1 MPSLSVT
8 ASSPAAMSSP
18 AAFASR
24 SGLPLLL
31 CLSHLRWDFVFQRPQ
46 HLLCRAARDYRV
58 IFLEEPHQVPDR
70 QAAPRLETRV
80 TAHGV
85 LIATPI
91 LPQGMEPDTEIIAQA
106 ALLNG
111 LIGEFGEPAVA
122 WYYSSMFLPI
132 AGHLEP
138 SVTIYDCMDELS
150 LFRGASPQLQLL
162 ERRLLKRADF
172 VFAGGRSLY
181 DAKRFLHSNAH
192 LFPSSVDAV
201 HFIPARFPS
210 KLADPADQASL
221 AHPRLGYF
229 GVIDER
235 LDLPLLAEIA
245 DRRPDWQ
252 IVMVGP
258 VVKIDPA
265 SLPQRSNL
273 HWLGGKLYEELPS
286 YLAHWSFGLMPFALN
301 EATRFISPT
310 KTPEFLATGVPV
322 ISTPVADV
330 VRDWGEPGLV
340 EIAATAEQV
349 IEAAEKIA
357 ARPREEWL
365 NRVDHRL
372 DQTSWDRTWEG
383 MNRLIRRILAPQRL
397 LPRMAG
403 SLDLTQAAD

>member
-1 MPSLSVT
+1 MPSSAVT

-24 SGLPLLL
+24 SDLPLLL

-106 ALLNG
+106 ALLND
-111 LIGEFGEPAVA
+111 LIGEFGEPAVT

-172 VFAGGRSLY
+172 VFAGGGASMTR
-181 DAKRFLHSNAH
+181 NA
-192 LFPSSVDAV
+192 FFTRTRISSRAAWMRP
-201 HFIPARFPS
+201 ISSPPAF
-210 KLADPADQASL
+210 
-221 AHPRLGYF
+221 
-229 GVIDER
+229 
-235 LDLPLLAEIA
+235 
-245 DRRPDWQ
+245 
-252 IVMVGP
+252 
-258 VVKIDPA
+258 PA
-265 SLPQRSNL
+265 SLWTRRIR
-273 HWLGGKLYEELPS
+273 LPS
-286 YLAHWSFGLMPFALN
+286 PIRVLA
-301 EATRFISPT
+301 IS
-310 KTPEFLATGVPV
+310 A
-322 ISTPVADV
+322 
-330 VRDWGEPGLV
+330 
-340 EIAATAEQV
+340 
-349 IEAAEKIA
+349 
-357 ARPREEWL
+357 
-365 NRVDHRL
+365 
-372 DQTSWDRTWEG
+372 
-383 MNRLIRRILAPQRL
+383 
-397 LPRMAG
+397 
-403 SLDLTQAAD
+403 